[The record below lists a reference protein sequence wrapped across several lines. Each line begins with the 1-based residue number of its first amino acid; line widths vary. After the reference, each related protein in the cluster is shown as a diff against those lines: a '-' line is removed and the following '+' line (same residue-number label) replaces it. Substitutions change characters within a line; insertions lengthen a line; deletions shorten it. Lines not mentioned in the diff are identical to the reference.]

1 MHLYTANF
9 FAFKEFQN
17 FAFKL
22 ILFVAVGDLINSVG
36 NFLGSPEDD
45 SALCYIQAFLTEFGD
60 IVSFSWVTAIAFVI
74 YNVINREVQPTA
86 EQVQKWYKKIH
97 LVIWPTT
104 LTLAILPFFSGS
116 YGNDNGL
123 YAI

>member
-1 MHLYTANF
+1 MPIIKVKDIAYGRLRSP
-9 FAFKEFQN
+9 
-17 FAFKL
+17 
-22 ILFVAVGDLINSVG
+22 DLD
-36 NFLGSPEDD
+36 E
-45 SALCYIQAFLTEFGD
+45 QEAFLTEFGD